1 MSHTSCAD
9 SACLTNAL
17 SGYLGGVLSSELVKE
32 YKDMFIHVGNWDRL
46 QHSDLILNNVLSA
59 GTVPEFVAEFE
70 RKLDGK
76 PALAADVRYSVDLSV
91 CFPFLMVR
99 VGEQRLGDYYT

>member
-1 MSHTSCAD
+1 MSCSD

-17 SGYLGGVLSSELVKE
+17 SGYLGSVLSSELVKE
-32 YKDMFIHVGNWDRL
+32 YKDMFIHVGNWARL
-46 QHSDLILNNVLSA
+46 QPSDLGLNDVCPPT

-76 PALAADVRYSVDLSV
+76 PALAADVRYFVDLSV
-91 CFPFLMVR
+91 CFPFLMVG
-99 VGEQRLGDYYT
+99 VGEQRLRVYHM